1 MRSFPIFYIAF
12 LICMVGIDIIVVMSG
27 SSSDVSHGN
36 AARFEMVSFTVMATM
51 LLLTGVSTLFWIGG
65 LVHLLCNRSLEGTER
80 IVWLLVVILLNA
92 LGAVLYF
99 FIAPLPPPRRA
110 LSAA

>member
-12 LICMVGIDIIVVMSG
+12 LIGVTAIGIMVGTSVFSP
-27 SSSDVSHGN
+27 DVPRGN
-36 AARFEMVSFTVMATM
+36 AANFEMLSLTVTVAGLVVS
-51 LLLTGVSTLFWIGG
+51 GVSALFWVGA

-92 LGAVLYF
+92 LGGVLYF
-99 FIAPLPPPRRA
+99 FIAPLPPSARA

>member
-12 LICMVGIDIIVVMSG
+12 VIGVAAIGIMVGSSVF
-27 SSSDVSHGN
+27 SSDMSRGN
-36 AARFEMVSFTVMATM
+36 AANVELVSLTVTVAG
-51 LLLTGVSTLFWIGG
+51 LVLSGVSALFWVGA

-99 FIAPLPPPRRA
+99 FIAPLPPSSRA
-110 LSAA
+110 FSAA

>member
-1 MRSFPIFYIAF
+1 MRSIPIFYIAF
-12 LICMVGIDIIVVMSG
+12 IIGITAIGVMVG
-27 SSSDVSHGN
+27 SSVFSTDVSHGN
-36 AARFEMVSFTVMATM
+36 AATAEMVSLTM
-51 LLLTGVSTLFWIGG
+51 VVSVLLTGAVSALFWIGA
-65 LVHLLCNRSLEGTER
+65 LVHLLRNRSLEGTER

-99 FIAPLPPPRRA
+99 FIAPLPPSSRA

>member
-12 LICMVGIDIIVVMSG
+12 LICIAGIGVIVGTSVFSP
-27 SSSDVSHGN
+27 DVSHGN
-36 AARFEMVSFTVMATM
+36 AATLEMVSLTVTVAG
-51 LLLTGVSTLFWIGG
+51 LVVSGVSALFWVGA

-99 FIAPLPPPRRA
+99 FIAPLPPSSRA
-110 LSAA
+110 FSAA

>member
-1 MRSFPIFYIAF
+1 MRSIPIFYIAF
-12 LICMVGIDIIVVMSG
+12 LIAVTAIGIMVGASVFST
-27 SSSDVSHGN
+27 DVSHGN
-36 AARFEMVSFTVMATM
+36 AATAEMVSLTVTVAV
-51 LLLTGVSTLFWIGG
+51 LLTGAVSALFWVGA

-99 FIAPLPPPRRA
+99 FIAPLPPSSRA